1 MLNRYIGNKSV
12 LLTEILDAVGSRAA
26 PGGLICDAFSGSLAV
41 SLALKR
47 AGYRVAS
54 NDINLFSSVYGKA
67 FLTNSTIP
75 PVDFDAVLPNDGHVR
90 LLMRAKHALD
100 QYRDLPGYSY
110 LNHERYAHQA
120 HRLQALLLFLQDAP
134 DRRFLPPD
142 FARSDIFDHYCEAG
156 ERSSYRSQR
165 GTTGRRRF
173 FSAENAQHIDSI
185 LNYLRY
191 WHQTS
196 LVSPTTEAV
205 LLTALLDAVERVSNT
220 QGTYHDFP
228 RQEYDPRALKP
239 MRLALPAFDGLIGR
253 RKRHFLGTELDSRD
267 FVAQVPSHEVLYI
280 DPPYNFRQYTSY
292 YFLPNLLCRYP
303 TLTDP
308 EAYFGAIQ
316 YVRGQNMSD
325 DFVSTFSKPG
335 SFLGSLRTLI
345 ERARTKTVLLSYF
358 DGRNHWNDFKAAP
371 NGEGLRRLSE
381 FFADPDL
388 FNTSSFEILP
398 VKRMNYQ
405 SYGGHRAR
413 EVLEYLFVAEKL

>member
-1 MLNRYIGNKSV
+1 MLSRYIGNKRV
-12 LLTEILDAVGSRAA
+12 MLTEILDAVGNRVD
-26 PGGLICDAFSGSLAV
+26 PGGLVCDAFSGSLAV

-47 AGYRVAS
+47 AGYRVAA
-54 NDINLFSSVYGKA
+54 NDINLFSSVYGRA
-67 FLTNSTIP
+67 FLTNSAIP

-90 LLMRAKHALD
+90 LLVRAKHAMD
-100 QYRDLPGYSY
+100 QYEHLPGYSY
-110 LNHERYAHQA
+110 LAQERNRDQA
-120 HRLQALLLFLQDAP
+120 NRLMALLLFLQDGP

-156 ERSSYRSQR
+156 ASSAFRSQR

-173 FSAENAQHIDSI
+173 FSAENARHIDSI

-191 WHQTS
+191 WHTAG

-205 LLTALLDAVERVSNT
+205 LLTALLDAVERVANT

-228 RQEYDPRALKP
+228 RQQYDARALKP
-239 MRLALPAFDGLIGR
+239 MRLILPAFDGLIGR
-253 RKRHFLGTELDSRD
+253 RKKHFLGTELDSRE
-267 FVAQVPSHEVLYI
+267 FVTQVPSHEALYI

-303 TLTDP
+303 TLADP
-308 EAYFGAIQ
+308 DAYFGAIQ

-325 DFVSTFSKPG
+325 DFVSTFSKSN
-335 SFLGSLRTLI
+335 SFLESLRTLI

-381 FFADPDL
+381 FFGDSAL